1 MIKKILVHNL
11 TRIVLDYKTIATE
24 SLVFIGGGGNIYAF
38 LVFRTVFALVTWMRG
53 AQPLKQ

>member
-1 MIKKILVHNL
+1 MIKKISVDNL

-24 SLVFIGGGGNIYAF
+24 SLVFIGGWNIYAF

-53 AQPLKQ
+53 AQSLKQ